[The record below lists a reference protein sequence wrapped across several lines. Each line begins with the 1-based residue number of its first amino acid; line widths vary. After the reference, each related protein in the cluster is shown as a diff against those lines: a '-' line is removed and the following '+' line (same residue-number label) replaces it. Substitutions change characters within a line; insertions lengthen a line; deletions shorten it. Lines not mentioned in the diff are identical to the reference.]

1 MAFCPSLPEG
11 DHDVYGVHSSSKS
24 ERNAPH
30 TPSRQSHSYDLSS
43 ACKVSVKT
51 DSNDKK
57 SIDIREYI
65 HDKWGGQNPSK
76 DGVCLSIE
84 EYVKVKSLVKTVD
97 MELEK
102 TDGDVS
108 WHPLSGEHILRVG
121 TFVNGDVK
129 TSGVDLRA
137 MKKSKNG
144 EMKPTGKG
152 ITLSPEKWNIF
163 KDAMSKMEE
172 NEELGV

>member
-1 MAFCPSLPEG
+1 MAFCPSLPEN
-11 DHDVYGVHSSSKS
+11 DDDVYGVHSSKH

-43 ACKVSVKT
+43 TCKVSVKT
-51 DSNDKK
+51 DNDKK

-76 DGVCLSIE
+76 DGVCLSVE
-84 EYVKVKSLVKTVD
+84 EYVRVKGLVTTVD
-97 MELEK
+97 AELEK
-102 TDGDVS
+102 TDGESVT

-121 TFVNGDVK
+121 NFVNGDVK
-129 TSGVDLRA
+129 ACGVDLRA

-144 EMKPTGKG
+144 EMKATGKG
-152 ITLSPEKWNIF
+152 ITLSLEKWNNF
-163 KDAMSKMEE
+163 KDAISRLEE
-172 NEELGV
+172 NEELDV